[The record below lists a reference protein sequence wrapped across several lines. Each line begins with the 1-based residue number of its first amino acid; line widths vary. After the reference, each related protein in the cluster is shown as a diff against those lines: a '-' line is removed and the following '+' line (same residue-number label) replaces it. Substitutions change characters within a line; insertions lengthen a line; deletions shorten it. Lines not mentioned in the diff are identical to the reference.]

1 MGSDLKLVT
10 FKVHTER
17 RLGAVV
23 KEGIVDLNSAYT
35 AYLKEGGEVFP
46 KRVASAL
53 IPPDMVGFLEGGEK
67 AKNEAEK
74 VLKWVVKKKDA
85 IGVEGEKLVLGDE
98 ARIQAPIQYPGKI
111 YCTAV
116 NYYDHA
122 TERMAKDPDARKKE
136 IDRMKGLNLKVAD
149 CFQKQ
154 PSLIIGTGAPIIK
167 PKVSKQ
173 LDYENELALVI
184 GKKCKD
190 VKPEDAYS
198 CIAGYTILIDVS
210 FRDQGFPQDVDFRLY
225 KGDINWTKGK
235 GMDNAAPMGP
245 AIVTADEIPDP
256 YKVPLKLVTRVNG
269 KTRQDGTV
277 ENMIIKIPDLIS
289 YMSRGTTLNPGDIIA
304 TGTCAGVA
312 ASWGPEGFLN
322 VGDILECEIQPI
334 GVMRH
339 NVVEDKGPV

>member
-1 MGSDLKLVT
+1 MKLVT
-10 FKVHTER
+10 FKVHTES

-23 KEGIVDLNSAYT
+23 KEGIVDLNSTYT
-35 AYLKEGGEVFP
+35 AYLKEGGEAFP
-46 KRVASAL
+46 ARAAAAL
-53 IPPDMVGFLEGGEK
+53 IPADMVGFLQGGEK
-67 AKNEAEK
+67 AKKEAEK
-74 VLKWVVKKKDA
+74 ILKWVAKRKGGV
-85 IGVEGEKLVLGDE
+85 GVEGEKLVLGDE
-98 ARIQAPIQYPGKI
+98 ARIQAPIKYPGKI

-122 TERMAKDPDARKKE
+122 TERMAKDPEARKKE
-136 IDRMKGLNLKVAD
+136 IARLKTLNLKVAD

-167 PKVSKQ
+167 PNVSKQ
-173 LDYENELALVI
+173 LDYENELAVVI

-190 VKPEDAYS
+190 IKPEDAYS

-245 AIVTADEIPDP
+245 TIVTADEIPDP
-256 YKVPLKLVTRVNG
+256 YKIPLKLVTRVNG
-269 KTRQDGTV
+269 KTRQNGTV
-277 ENMIIKIPDLIS
+277 EDMIIKIPDIIA

-322 VGDILECEIQPI
+322 VGDVLECEIQPI
-334 GVMRH
+334 GVMKH
-339 NVVEDKGPV
+339 TVVADSGPV

>member
-1 MGSDLKLVT
+1 MKLVT

-23 KEGIVDLNSAYT
+23 KDGIVDLNSAYA
-35 AYLKEGGEVFP
+35 AYLKEGGETYP
-46 KRVASAL
+46 KRIASAL

-67 AKNEAEK
+67 ARKEAEK
-74 VLKWVVKKKDA
+74 IIKWVTKKTSALGID
-85 IGVEGEKLVLGDE
+85 GEKLVLGTE
-98 ARIQAPIQYPGKI
+98 ARIQAPIPYPGKI

-136 IDRMKGLNLKVAD
+136 IARLKSLNLKVAD

-154 PSLIIGTGAPIIK
+154 PSLIIGTGDPIIK

-173 LDYENELALVI
+173 LDYENELTVVI

-190 VKPEDAYS
+190 VKPEEAYAY
-198 CIAGYTILIDVS
+198 IAGYTILIDVS
-210 FRDQGFPQDVDFRLY
+210 FRDQGFPKDVDFRLY
-225 KGDINWTKGK
+225 QGDINWTKGK

-245 AIVTADEIPDP
+245 TIVTADEIPDP

-269 KTRQDGTV
+269 QVRQNGTI
-277 ENMIIKIPDLIS
+277 EDMIIKIPDLVS
-289 YMSRGTTLNPGDIIA
+289 YMSKGTTLNPGDVIA

-322 VGDILECEIQPI
+322 VGDVLECEIQPI
-334 GVMRH
+334 GVMKH
-339 NVVEDKGPV
+339 TVVEDKGPI

>member
-1 MGSDLKLVT
+1 MKLVT

-17 RLGAVV
+17 RLGAIV
-23 KEGIVDLNSAYT
+23 KQGIVDLNSAY
-35 AYLKEGGEVFP
+35 ALYLKEKEGELYP
-46 KRVASAL
+46 SRVASAL
-53 IPPDMVGFLEGGEK
+53 IPADMVGFLEGGEK
-67 AKNEAEK
+67 SRREAEK
-74 VLKWVVKKKDA
+74 VLEWLGNRKDA
-85 IGVEGEKLVLGDE
+85 LGVDGERIVLGEE
-98 ARIQAPIQYPGKI
+98 ARIQAPISYPGKI

-122 TERMAKDPDARKKE
+122 TERMADKPEERKKE
-136 IDRMKGLNLKVAD
+136 IERLKSLNLKVAD

-154 PSLIIGTGAPIIK
+154 PSLIIGTGVPIIK

-173 LDYENELALVI
+173 LDYENELAVVI
-184 GKKCKD
+184 GRKCKD
-190 VKPEDAYS
+190 IKPEEAYG

-245 AIVTADEIPDP
+245 CIVTADEIPDP
-256 YKVPLKLVTRVNG
+256 YRVPLRLVTRVNG

-277 ENMIIKIPDLIS
+277 ENMIIRIPDLVS

-312 ASWGPEGFLN
+312 GSWGPEGFLK
-322 VGDILECEIQPI
+322 VGDVLECEIQPI
-334 GVMRH
+334 GVMKH
-339 NVVEDKGPV
+339 TVVEDMGPV

>member
-1 MGSDLKLVT
+1 LKLVT
-10 FKVHTER
+10 FKIHTER

-23 KEGIVDLNSAYT
+23 KDGIVDLNSAYA
-35 AYLKEGGEVFP
+35 AYLKEWGEAYP

-53 IPPDMVGFLEGGEK
+53 IPSDMVGFLEGGEK
-67 AKNEAEK
+67 ARKEAERII
-74 VLKWVVKKKDA
+74 KWVAKKTST
-85 IGVEGEKLVLGDE
+85 IGVDGEKLVLGTE
-98 ARIQAPIQYPGKI
+98 ARIQAPIPYPGKI

-136 IDRMKGLNLKVAD
+136 IVRLKSLNLKVAD

-154 PSLIIGTGAPIIK
+154 PSLVIGTGDPIIK

-173 LDYENELALVI
+173 LDYENELTVVI

-190 VKPEDAYS
+190 VKPEEVYTY
-198 CIAGYTILIDVS
+198 IAGYTILIDVS
-210 FRDQGFPQDVDFRLY
+210 FRDQGFPKDVDFRLY
-225 KGDINWTKGK
+225 QGDINWTKGK

-245 AIVTADEIPDP
+245 TIVTADEIPDP

-269 KTRQDGTV
+269 QVRQNGTV
-277 ENMIIKIPDLIS
+277 EDMIIKIPDLVS
-289 YMSRGTTLNPGDIIA
+289 YMSRGTTLNPGDVIA

-322 VGDILECEIQPI
+322 VGDVLECEIQPI
-334 GVMRH
+334 GVMKH
-339 NVVEDKGPV
+339 TVVEDKGPI